1 MKPTETNYQE
11 YKDLCLKLKVFQEM
25 KNTSPIILH
34 AIRTCEQSKS
44 ILDRLNPEYKI
55 RFLNDNQ

>member
-1 MKPTETNYQE
+1 MTTNEMNYQQ

-25 KNTSPIILH
+25 KTTSPIILH

-44 ILDRLNPEYKI
+44 ILDRLNPEYQI
-55 RFLNDNQ
+55 RFLNDHQ